1 MDIPH
6 FIYPFVS
13 WTCDLFPPLGIMNIH
28 VQVFV
33 WTHVYS
39 LFGYTP
45 RSETDGRI
53 AHVISRVAASFGI
66 PASSI
71 CFWFLHVPDN
81 TCYLSVFFIIP
92 ILMSIPPYSGISQF
106 WFAFLCWLIMLSI
119 FSCAYWPFLEKWFF
133 RSLVYFINRLSFYI
147 EYKCNQSGINLCFY
161 NYSI

>member
-1 MDIPH
+1 MTYFH
-6 FIYPFVS
+6 LWVL
-13 WTCDLFPPLGIMNIH
+13 WTSMYKFLYRHMF
-28 VQVFV
+28 
-33 WTHVYS
+33 TVYLALHPEVKLKS
-39 LFGYTP
+39 HMITLCLTF
-45 RSETDGRI
+45 GRI

-71 CFWFLHVPDN
+71 CFWFLHIPDN

-106 WFAFLCWLIMLSI
+106 WFAFLCWLIMSSI

-133 RSLVYFINRLSFYI
+133 RSFVYFINRLSFYT
-147 EYKCNQSGINLCFY
+147 EYKCNQSGINLYFY